1 MSFTNTI
8 SRLLNSPAFKFVLVI
23 ILILALT
30 IPLLFAYLL
39 VAERQ
44 SYARQARAEVGQM
57 WGREQ
62 TIRGP
67 YIVVPLTYEKEF
79 RNRDVVERRKIR
91 EFAVFLPEELNI
103 RSDVEGEVRRRGIF
117 NVPVYRS
124 VTRFAGRFEKPVLRS
139 FQQPDLT
146 LEWAEAALVV
156 TLNDVRGI
164 KKTAELILDN
174 GAGREKFRAGVG
186 VASNGR
192 VPGIH
197 VPLTGEQAQSGFA
210 FAFDLSL
217 NGSSHIR
224 YIPGGGETS
233 VAIKSDWPHPSFAGA
248 YLPENRKIS
257 DAGFAADWKV
267 PRLARGIGQS
277 IRLKQFRHL
286 MTSKSFGVDFYQPVR
301 FYSLAERAL
310 KYAMGFIGIIFLAVF
325 IMEIQSRKR
334 VHWIQYLFVG
344 LALVI
349 FYLVLIGT
357 AEHIGFDL
365 GYLFAALATSILV
378 GTYFAAV
385 VRSHRRRLY
394 LGSVIA
400 VIYGLL
406 YLLLR
411 VEDYAMLIGSI
422 SAFAL
427 LAVVMFATRDVD
439 WSRGSISEQS
449 DFDERPTT

>member
-124 VTRFAGRFEKPVLRS
+124 VTRFAGRFEKPV
-139 FQQPDLT
+139 
-146 LEWAEAALVV
+146 V

-224 YIPGGGETS
+224 
-233 VAIKSDWPHPSFAGA
+233 
-248 YLPENRKIS
+248 
-257 DAGFAADWKV
+257 
-267 PRLARGIGQS
+267 
-277 IRLKQFRHL
+277 
-286 MTSKSFGVDFYQPVR
+286 
-301 FYSLAERAL
+301 
-310 KYAMGFIGIIFLAVF
+310 
-325 IMEIQSRKR
+325 
-334 VHWIQYLFVG
+334 
-344 LALVI
+344 
-349 FYLVLIGT
+349 
-357 AEHIGFDL
+357 
-365 GYLFAALATSILV
+365 
-378 GTYFAAV
+378 
-385 VRSHRRRLY
+385 
-394 LGSVIA
+394 
-400 VIYGLL
+400 
-406 YLLLR
+406 
-411 VEDYAMLIGSI
+411 
-422 SAFAL
+422 
-427 LAVVMFATRDVD
+427 
-439 WSRGSISEQS
+439 
-449 DFDERPTT
+449 

>member
-103 RSDVEGEVRRRGIF
+103 KSDVEGEVRRRGIF

-124 VTRFAGRFEKPVLRS
+124 VTRFEGRFDKPVLRS

-174 GAGREKFRAGVG
+174 GAGRGGPR
-186 VASNGR
+186 R
-192 VPGIH
+192 V
-197 VPLTGEQAQSGFA
+197 VL
-210 FAFDLSL
+210 
-217 NGSSHIR
+217 
-224 YIPGGGETS
+224 
-233 VAIKSDWPHPSFAGA
+233 
-248 YLPENRKIS
+248 
-257 DAGFAADWKV
+257 
-267 PRLARGIGQS
+267 
-277 IRLKQFRHL
+277 
-286 MTSKSFGVDFYQPVR
+286 
-301 FYSLAERAL
+301 
-310 KYAMGFIGIIFLAVF
+310 
-325 IMEIQSRKR
+325 
-334 VHWIQYLFVG
+334 G
-344 LALVI
+344 LA
-349 FYLVLIGT
+349 
-357 AEHIGFDL
+357 
-365 GYLFAALATSILV
+365 
-378 GTYFAAV
+378 
-385 VRSHRRRLY
+385 
-394 LGSVIA
+394 
-400 VIYGLL
+400 
-406 YLLLR
+406 
-411 VEDYAMLIGSI
+411 
-422 SAFAL
+422 
-427 LAVVMFATRDVD
+427 
-439 WSRGSISEQS
+439 SR
-449 DFDERPTT
+449 